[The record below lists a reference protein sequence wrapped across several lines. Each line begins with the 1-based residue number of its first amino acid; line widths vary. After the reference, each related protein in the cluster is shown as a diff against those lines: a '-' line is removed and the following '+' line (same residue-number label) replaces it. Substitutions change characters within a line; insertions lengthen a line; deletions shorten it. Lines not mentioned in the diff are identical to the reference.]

1 MAYETPLK
9 IAEVMQEISN
19 NRYVLPAIQREFVWT
34 TSQIEKLFDSIMRDY
49 PIGGF
54 LFWELPKSQY
64 GSYHFYSFLKNYH
77 EKTSSHNLPIDLKG
91 NDYTIAIL
99 DGQQRFTSLY
109 IGLKGTYAYK
119 LPNKRKASD
128 DAYPERKLYLNLVEK
143 APEDSELLYDFR
155 FLADYEKIKDPHHY
169 WFEVGQILEMPNL
182 ADVNKYVNRYIY
194 KDNRFDEDQGD
205 FATDVISKLYNV
217 IWTEPSL
224 SYYRVK
230 TDELDKVLNIFIR
243 VNSGG
248 TKLSYSDL
256 LLSIATAEWTHYDAR
271 KEIINFVEELN
282 DIGDGFKV
290 DKDFVLK
297 SCLVLSDFGNIAFK
311 VDNFNTDNMMKIEER
326 WGIIKLSLRQAFE
339 LVSSFG
345 FSGDSLRSNNAVI
358 PIAYY
363 LMTLG
368 NPGNFI
374 DSSSYTENRKKIK
387 TWLIRAL
394 LKRNFSGQP
403 DNVLRPLRKVIKE
416 NGKQDFP
423 LEQIINEFKGGS
435 KTLTFTE
442 DDVNELLSLSY
453 KNKPDVLIALMLLYP
468 SLDYRNKFDI
478 DHMYPKSKFT
488 KRSLIKRGIPDYKTD
503 DYIKLVDNIAN
514 LQLLNGLNNKEK
526 SSTDF
531 DDWLKINYPS
541 EEEMAQ
547 YSLLNYLPPNLPF
560 TYENFEIFIG
570 RRKIIL
576 QNKFKTILD
585 I

>member
-91 NDYTIAIL
+91 NDYTMAIL

-182 ADVNKYVNRYIY
+182 ADVNKYVNRNIY
-194 KDNRFDEDQGD
+194 KDNRYDEDQGD

-326 WGIIKLSLRQAFE
+326 WSIIKLSLRQAFE

-435 KTLTFTE
+435 KTLIFTE

-488 KRSLIKRGIPDYKTD
+488 KRSLIKRGVPDYKTD

>member
-19 NRYVLPAIQREFVWT
+19 NRYVLPAIQREFVWN

-194 KDNRFDEDQGD
+194 KDNRYDEDQGD

>member
-19 NRYVLPAIQREFVWT
+19 NRYVLPAIQREFVWS

-64 GSYHFYSFLKNYH
+64 SSYHFYSFLKNYH

-91 NDYTIAIL
+91 NDYTMAIL

-128 DAYPERKLYLNLVEK
+128 DAYPERKLYLNIVEK
-143 APEDSELLYDFR
+143 APESSELLYDFR
-155 FLADYEKIKDPHHY
+155 FLADYEIAKDPHHF
-169 WFEVGQILEMPNL
+169 WFEVGQILEMPSL
-182 ADVNKYVNRYIY
+182 ADANKFINRNIY
-194 KDNRFDEDQGD
+194 KDNRYDEDQGD

-256 LLSIATAEWTHYDAR
+256 LLSIATSEWTKYDAR

-297 SCLVLSDFGNIAFK
+297 SCLVLSDFGNVAFK
-311 VDNFNTDNMMKIEER
+311 VDNFNSENMMKIEER
-326 WGIIKLSLRQAFE
+326 WSIIKLSLRQAFE

-363 LMTLG
+363 LMMLG

-374 DSSSYTENRKKIK
+374 DSSSYAENRKKIK

-394 LKRNFSGQP
+394 LKRTFSGQP

-435 KTLTFTE
+435 KTLIFTE
-442 DDVNELLSLSY
+442 DDVDELLSLSY

-488 KRSLIKRGIPDYKTD
+488 KRSLVKRGVPDYKTD
-503 DYIKLVDNIAN
+503 NYIRLVDNIAN

-541 EEEMAQ
+541 EEELAQ
-547 YSLLNYLPPNLPF
+547 YSLLNYLPPNLPY

-576 QNKFKTILD
+576 KNKFKTILD